1 MCFRLFLL
9 LAITSLTL
17 IGSGCSGSNGYY
29 PVSGKILHN
38 GEPALGAVVYF
49 HRKGEVDR
57 LREHIPQGI
66 VGEDGTFTLASPAGK
81 GALPGEY
88 AVLIE
93 WKEGAGTLRGRG
105 PGLESRDR
113 FHGRY
118 MNANDPQFTVEVK
131 AEKNQL
137 PPFELR

>member
-1 MCFRLFLL
+1 MRHPRFFAVVLGGSLF
-9 LAITSLTL
+9 AVC
-17 IGSGCSGSNGYY
+17 GCGSNGVY
-29 PVSGKILHN
+29 PVSGKVLYQ
-38 GEPALGAVVYF
+38 GEPASGAMVYF
-49 HRKGEVDR
+49 HRKGEIDR
-57 LREHIPQGI
+57 LREHVPQGI
-66 VGEDGTFTLASPAGK
+66 VGDDGTFTLASPAGK

-93 WKEGAGTLRGRG
+93 WKEGAGKLRGRG
-105 PGLESRDR
+105 PGLDARDR

-118 MNANDPQFTVEVK
+118 MNANDPQFSVEVK